1 MSKVLHSQAHFAGR
15 AFRVRVDEVEYAPGR
30 THHIEIVEHADAVT
44 LLPVD
49 ETGRVWLVRQYR
61 HAVGQPLLE
70 LPAGTLEPG
79 EDVPTAARREL
90 REEVGH
96 TASRLEKLAEF
107 WLAPG
112 YSTELMHAFLA
123 TDLTPAPLP
132 QDDDENIVVER
143 LTVPEVWTAIQAGH
157 IRDAKSLTTL
167 LLGAHRLNWPRPGA
181 APE

>member
-1 MSKVLHSQAHFAGR
+1 MSRVLNSQAHFAGR

-30 THHIEIVEHADAVT
+30 THHLEIVEHADAVT

-79 EDVPTAARREL
+79 EDVAEAARREL

-96 TASRLEKLAEF
+96 TATHLDKLAEF

-123 TDLTPAPLP
+123 TGLSAAPLP
-132 QDDDENIVVER
+132 QDEDENIVVER
-143 LTVPEVWTAIQAGH
+143 LTVPEVWAAIHAGH

-167 LLGAHRLNWPRPGA
+167 LLGAHRLGWA
-181 APE
+181 TH